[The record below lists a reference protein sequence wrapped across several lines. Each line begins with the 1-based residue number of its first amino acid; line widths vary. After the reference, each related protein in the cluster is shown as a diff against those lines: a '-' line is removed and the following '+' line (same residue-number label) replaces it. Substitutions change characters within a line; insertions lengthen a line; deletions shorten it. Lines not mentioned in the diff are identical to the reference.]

1 MRGAPRPRAP
11 RPRAAGPAALASG
24 ALAFALAAAG
34 AGAQAAG
41 ARGAGAPAPGAAPR
55 AADPAVDP
63 NVDPTGTPEVLPL
76 WPGRAPGAVG
86 DDARDRPTLTVYR
99 PFGRKPGDPPT
110 AAVVVAPGGGY
121 VFLATNHE
129 GRQVANDLNAL
140 GITAFVLRYRVGPRY
155 RHPVP
160 LGDAQRALRLVRA
173 RAAEFG
179 VRPDQ
184 VGILGFSAGGHLAA
198 TAATRFDAGRP
209 ADADPVERA
218 PSRPDFV
225 VLGYPVISFDAP
237 YAHRGSGENLLG
249 PGADPRLVASLSAD
263 RNVTA
268 RTPPAFLVHTNE
280 DDGVPPE
287 NSLAFYQA
295 LRRARVP
302 AELHV
307 FERGPHGLG
316 MGGEQPGYAEWPR
329 LLAVW
334 MRGRGLLPAPRR

>member
-1 MRGAPRPRAP
+1 V
-11 RPRAAGPAALASG
+11 
-24 ALAFALAAAG
+24 
-34 AGAQAAG
+34 
-41 ARGAGAPAPGAAPR
+41 
-55 AADPAVDP
+55 DPTTDP
-63 NVDPTGTPEVLPL
+63 NVDSTGTPEVLPL

-99 PFGRKPGDPPT
+99 PFGRKAGDPPT

-121 VFLATNHE
+121 AFLATNHE
-129 GRQVANDLNAL
+129 GRQVANSLNAL
-140 GITAFVLRYRVGPRY
+140 GVTAFVLRYRVGPRY

-160 LGDAQRALRLVRA
+160 LGDARRALRLVRA

-184 VGILGFSAGGHLAA
+184 VGVLGFSAGGHLAA

-218 PSRPDFV
+218 GSRPDFV

-237 YAHRGSGENLLG
+237 YAHRGSGDNLLG
-249 PGADPRLVASLSAD
+249 PNADPRLVASLSAD

-268 RTPPAFLVHTNE
+268 QTPPAFLVHTNE

-316 MGGEQPGYAEWPR
+316 LGGEQPGYAEWPR

-334 MRGRGLLPAPRR
+334 MRGRGLLPPPRR

>member
-1 MRGAPRPRAP
+1 MRR
-11 RPRAAGPAALASG
+11 PAALALAVAALVAG
-24 ALAFALAAAG
+24 AAVARAAA
-34 AGAQAAG
+34 AQAA
-41 ARGAGAPAPGAAPR
+41 PAASGVAAN
-55 AADPAVDP
+55 VDP
-63 NVDPTGTPEVLPL
+63 NVDPTGTPEVVPL

-99 PFGRKPGDPPT
+99 PFGRKPTDPPT
-110 AAVVVAPGGGY
+110 AAVVIAPGGGY

-140 GITAFVLRYRVGPRY
+140 GLTAFVLRYRVGPRY

-198 TAATRFDAGRP
+198 TAATRFDRGGAAG
-209 ADADPVERA
+209 DAAAGDAVERQ

-268 RTPPAFLVHTNE
+268 RTPPAFLVHTDE